1 MANVVGAT
9 TNLIGAVG
17 GAASSFSGGLASG
30 LSGGFGSPLGTS
42 LPAPNI
48 LGNYASYTYSI
59 GLSAMTLSDYNFPDQ
74 SYKSGKVLPLICKSA
89 GADPTNRVATGF
101 GKFDFFINNLTFE
114 AVMGYQS
121 AKATNVSTI
130 QFDVY
135 EPYSIGLFMLAL
147 QRAADNAGF
156 TNWRDAPFLLSIEF
170 RGNKEN
176 GQIAKVPF
184 STRHIPIKI
193 TTVDIKANEQGCRYL
208 INSFGS
214 QGTPQTTE
222 FAKLRTDTVIK
233 GKTVQEVL
241 QTGMQSLQAVINA
254 QLQEYVTK
262 GDVKIA
268 DQIVILFPKEED
280 MPSSKVQASA
290 SASARKG
297 NTATLNPQL
306 KSTASDIYKQIGVN
320 ISTLEQS
327 ATTVNEI
334 GAAAM
339 GFGQERRADAP
350 SGNEQDTWD
359 PVMQSWL
366 RGKLVPNA
374 AEGSFKF
381 AQNSDIP
388 TAINQILLTS
398 SYAETALAE
407 NAVDGN
413 GMRTWWRIE
422 TQMFYVDSPEN
433 ITKTGKLPKIA
444 VYKIVPFKVHP
455 GKVAGPGKN
464 IKGLAQI
471 NGQVVKRYDYI
482 FTGKN
487 TEVISFDIN
496 YSVGF
501 ANALAADGYR
511 NSTDIA
517 RAKKTA
523 NADGGKPNTLDP
535 GSEGEAP
542 NKVAGSQFAG
552 SQTNTGTGTAFDG
565 RGGGGQETEVQRA
578 ARSFHDAITN
588 PVDMI
593 NIDLEILGDPYWIV
607 NSGMGNYTSKSVQ
620 GVKDLNKDGS
630 VNWQNS
636 EVDIIVNFRTPI
648 DINQVTGMYDFK
660 GPNHQDMTKDPKG
673 GPAVGFTGLYNINL
687 VTNYFR
693 DGSFRQRLKGFRR
706 GNQENKKI
714 SPPKDSLN
722 AQTPAEKK

>member
-1 MANVVGAT
+1 
-9 TNLIGAVG
+9 
-17 GAASSFSGGLASG
+17 
-30 LSGGFGSPLGTS
+30 
-42 LPAPNI
+42 
-48 LGNYASYTYSI
+48 
-59 GLSAMTLSDYNFPDQ
+59 
-74 SYKSGKVLPLICKSA
+74 
-89 GADPTNRVATGF
+89 
-101 GKFDFFINNLTFE
+101 
-114 AVMGYQS
+114 
-121 AKATNVSTI
+121 
-130 QFDVY
+130 
-135 EPYSIGLFMLAL
+135 
-147 QRAADNAGF
+147 
-156 TNWRDAPFLLSIEF
+156 
-170 RGNKEN
+170 
-176 GQIAKVPF
+176 
-184 STRHIPIKI
+184 
-193 TTVDIKANEQGCRYL
+193 
-208 INSFGS
+208 
-214 QGTPQTTE
+214 
-222 FAKLRTDTVIK
+222 
-233 GKTVQEVL
+233 
-241 QTGMQSLQAVINA
+241 
-254 QLQEYVTK
+254 
-262 GDVKIA
+262 
-268 DQIVILFPKEED
+268 
-280 MPSSKVQASA
+280 
-290 SASARKG
+290 
-297 NTATLNPQL
+297 
-306 KSTASDIYKQIGVN
+306 
-320 ISTLEQS
+320 
-327 ATTVNEI
+327 
-334 GAAAM
+334 
-339 GFGQERRADAP
+339 
-350 SGNEQDTWD
+350 
-359 PVMQSWL
+359 
-366 RGKLVPNA
+366 
-374 AEGSFKF
+374 
-381 AQNSDIP
+381 
-388 TAINQILLTS
+388 
-398 SYAETALAE
+398 
-407 NAVDGN
+407 
-413 GMRTWWRIE
+413 
-422 TQMFYVDSPEN
+422 
-433 ITKTGKLPKIA
+433 